1 MVHVAQQM
9 TLAYSQ
15 GVVNDTYARYMP
27 GAQFVWSSLGEYF
40 NVNNQY
46 VMRKLYRLVLP
57 FFQKKWARQ
66 TMVDVQGHARG
77 GGDAGGGGGGGALG
91 GTLAPPA
98 WDENAPDLYIPS
110 MAFITYVLCMG
121 LVKGV
126 IRDFHPDVLVAVATS
141 TLAVQGMEVLLLKG
155 ALQVFAPDAQLQMVR
170 RGPVIRPFPPPFS
183 PPLSSLPFFSH
194 SPPSHTRKP
203 APQFDLVAY
212 SGYMYFSLV
221 INSLSGL
228 LFGSGP
234 YLAFLVYT
242 GAAGAFFLFRSLS
255 PLVRQEG
262 SVPAAGGADAKK
274 KWLLLAVGALNFAL
288 LWWLGPSYAA
298 AATGAAAAGSK
309 K

>member
-46 VMRKLYRLVLP
+46 VMRKLYRLMLP

-155 ALQVFAPDAQLQMVR
+155 ALQVFAPDAQLQM
-170 RGPVIRPFPPPFS
+170 
-183 PPLSSLPFFSH
+183 
-194 SPPSHTRKP
+194 
-203 APQFDLVAY
+203 FDLVAY

-274 KWLLLAVGALNFAL
+274 KWLLLAVAR
-288 LWWLGPSYAA
+288 
-298 AATGAAAAGSK
+298 
-309 K
+309 